1 MRTSNRDCGRVGGSR
16 RAATGWTCSTLGAT
30 VVGPDDYQSTARDIV
45 FFAKLVDR
53 WLQNLRRAVG
63 WDVQYFA
70 TVETQ
75 KRGAPHLYIAL
86 RGSISHAMIRAVTA
100 ATYHQ
105 VWWPHFDLDNQ
116 VDPTADGRM
125 PTWDHQAGTFV
136 DPDTGQPLT
145 AWDNALDVLDLV
157 DDLEPAHVVRF
168 GAQVDSKGILAGTR
182 RPIVISAI

>member
-1 MRTSNRDCGRVGGSR
+1 M
-16 RAATGWTCSTLGAT
+16 
-30 VVGPDDYQSTARDIV
+30 